1 MQTTIRIGTRKDFD
15 NEHINQMHRL
25 RARVFK
31 GRLGWDIPTTAGME
45 IDDFDALD
53 PYYMLIQDETG
64 RVRGCWRLMPTEGP
78 NMLRDTFP
86 QLLHGAAAPE
96 GRHIWELSRWAID
109 TEGEEQ
115 TFGFADLTIHAIQ
128 SIMTFAQRMGI
139 SRYVTVTTTSV
150 ERLIRRTGIEL
161 CRIGPP
167 LQIGIERAVALDVA
181 VSAQTLTALFGPM
194 AIAA

>member
-86 QLLHGAAAPE
+86 QLLHGTAAPA